1 MDGIPRA
8 ERGNNLQARV
18 IAFLM
23 RYIDEENFNDIIV
36 SHAGYNRCLVNTIEG
51 RDRTT
56 PINSSN
62 GAVYMIEEPFKNLN
76 VEHKNRAMASKVYIV
91 ETVEGKY
98 VVKIKDRPIQKE
110 DILEKHLLERLRLK
124 FGELPFVLNLTN
136 TQQGSIKVLQ
146 FLEGNHIYGKLS
158 EEEKKALKQKVKRLH
173 NALRKMPMEHYEKTD
188 LLQMMKNK
196 AKHSKNK
203 YVMELAQEILSDSRN
218 IKKLNNSR
226 YCLVHSDL
234 NRDNILFEKNQNG
247 THIHIIDWEGIK
259 VLPEDYQLACYLV
272 SGMLIEG
279 GNMNEIIKLAHEFKL
294 PIDESYLLFLMK
306 IRIFTGLHY
315 FAEDKNKYTQ
325 LNKKVSKEILKKYF
339 IANEKIRIYQKK
351 KIKRKKIECKER

>member
-76 VEHKNRAMASKVYIV
+76 VEHNNRAMASKVYIV
-91 ETVEGKY
+91 ETVEAKY
-98 VVKIKDRPIQKE
+98 VVKIKDRLIQKE
-110 DILEKHLLERLRLK
+110 DILEKHLLERLSLK

-158 EEEKKALKQKVKRLH
+158 EEEKKALKQKVKSLH
-173 NALRKMPMEHYEKTD
+173 NAIRK
-188 LLQMMKNK
+188 
-196 AKHSKNK
+196 
-203 YVMELAQEILSDSRN
+203 
-218 IKKLNNSR
+218 
-226 YCLVHSDL
+226 
-234 NRDNILFEKNQNG
+234 
-247 THIHIIDWEGIK
+247 
-259 VLPEDYQLACYLV
+259 
-272 SGMLIEG
+272 
-279 GNMNEIIKLAHEFKL
+279 
-294 PIDESYLLFLMK
+294 
-306 IRIFTGLHY
+306 
-315 FAEDKNKYTQ
+315 
-325 LNKKVSKEILKKYF
+325 
-339 IANEKIRIYQKK
+339 
-351 KIKRKKIECKER
+351 